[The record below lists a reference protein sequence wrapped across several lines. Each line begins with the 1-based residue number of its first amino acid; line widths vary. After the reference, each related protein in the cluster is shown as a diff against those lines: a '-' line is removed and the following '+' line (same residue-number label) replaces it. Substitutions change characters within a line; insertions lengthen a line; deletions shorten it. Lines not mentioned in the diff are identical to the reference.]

1 MDYGSLL
8 TIPHNKKSSA
18 AWVGRVAGL
27 LKGFRCFPQVL
38 RHHIQQRQGHYKAD
52 VEVRRWSEAR
62 YLRLTDGKKEQHWWL
77 DEQGQ
82 IWLSQL
88 QRRRWL
94 RQQADEQIFDE
105 VFAILPVNPIEG
117 DVLERVLER
126 FVTQHGSS
134 IWLHWSSLNSQQKQ
148 VLVRTQHSWEV
159 LHPALEH
166 SPGVALEALPMIL
179 GGEAHSATRLALL
192 EAGSQGIYAPPAE
205 ILPWL
210 LLQVEWN
217 VSPGLLGLAR
227 SCLQRFTSQALR
239 LRQHPNPTVRR
250 RLAQLLPDRQPWL
263 DWLSSE
269 ADESVRQAL
278 RLRIEAETPI
288 RQVVNQLLLETEPR
302 RRGALGWLLAHWSR
316 PFDEMAGQRQ
326 LVRRVEAALS
336 PSHRAL
342 FQARNPLRRG

>member
-1 MDYGSLL
+1 MEYGPLL
-8 TIPHNKKSSA
+8 IVPRNKKSSA
-18 AWVGRVAGL
+18 AWLSRVAGL
-27 LKGFRCFPQVL
+27 LKGYRCFPQVL
-38 RHHIQQRQGHYKAD
+38 RHHILQGPGHYKAD
-52 VEVRRWSEAR
+52 VEVRRWSEDR

-77 DEQGQ
+77 DEQGR

-94 RQQADEQIFDE
+94 RQHTHEQIFDE
-105 VFAILPVNPIEG
+105 VFAVLPVNPIPG

-126 FVTQHGSS
+126 LLTQHGMS
-134 IWLHWSSLNSQQKQ
+134 IWLQWNSLNSQQKQ
-148 VLVRTQHSWEV
+148 LLVRTQHSWEV
-159 LHPALEH
+159 LQPALEH
-166 SPGVALEALPMIL
+166 STGVALEALPMIL
-179 GGEAHSATRLALL
+179 GAEAHPATRLALL

-227 SCLQRFTSQALR
+227 SCLQRFTAQALR
-239 LRQHPNPTVRR
+239 LKLHPNPTVRR

-269 ADESVRQAL
+269 ADEDVRQAL
-278 RLRIEAETPI
+278 RLRIESETPI
-288 RQVVNQLLLETEPR
+288 RQVIDQLLLETDPR

-316 PFDEMAGQRQ
+316 PLDEMAGQRR
-326 LVRRVEAALS
+326 LWRSVEAALS

-342 FQARNPLRRG
+342 FQTRNPLRRG